1 VHRLQSPQRSEIGR
15 ASGVIP
21 DAQLT
26 GKAAQLGVPANSW
39 GGVYRASTGEPVT
52 VYASNAYPV
61 DPAIGQRWADF
72 LASLIHGSEIS
83 SVTVYLAPDS
93 QISELCGQDAV
104 ACYSSRDSLLIAPGD
119 DPSSDLSAEAVI
131 THEYGHHIAA
141 HRENTPWAAVDYG
154 TKRWAS
160 AMQVCAR
167 TKKGDLAPGAEDPV
181 RYETNPG
188 EGFAESYRVLN
199 ERSEGRAETPWRI
212 VSEALYPSDAALAAL
227 NLDVTSPWLAN
238 ATSTLR
244 GRVTRATRVRT
255 YTVATPLDGRFGVT
269 LRAGGATRY
278 SLDVLSGTTR
288 LGHSAGARLLGSSTS
303 VCGQRTLRIRVRAL
317 KGSGSFSLALSKP

>member
-1 VHRLQSPQRSEIGR
+1 
-15 ASGVIP
+15 VIP

-72 LASLIHGSEIS
+72 LASLIHGSEMS